1 MKTKITLL
9 ITAFFVCLTITAQT
23 KVGTVNSELIIS
35 KMPQLAK
42 ANERI
47 KRYTNKLDST
57 FQIKVKNYDAK
68 VAEYNKVIK
77 TISEDNKKIK
87 YNELLN
93 LDKDLK
99 MFQEN
104 GTKILQV
111 TRDDF
116 MRPLY
121 KKVSEVI
128 SQIAKEKGYTQILTT
143 SGNEFAYID
152 EKFDITKLVLTK
164 LGIKE

>member
-143 SGNEFAYID
+143 SGNEFDYID
-152 EKFDITKLVLTK
+152 KKFDITKLVLTK

>member
-152 EKFDITKLVLTK
+152 KKFDITKLVLTK